1 MGDQIKETR
10 CPSNPNYCMDK
21 GKPFS
26 GCNGHQR
33 CEEYCSGP
41 VEDFIYYNNTKDTK
55 DTEDKGPYN
64 SGGHCTYCGKRKGAK
79 YHNNQCSVVPPT
91 VTSVL
96 TKRAKI
102 SYACLNRMDIA
113 EERIKGS

>member
-1 MGDQIKETR
+1 MLSLKPVFLFRDQIKETK

-41 VEDFIYYNNTKDTK
+41 IEDFIYYNNTKATK
-55 DTEDKGPYN
+55 DTEDKVSPCASFN
-64 SGGHCTYCGKRKGAK
+64 TRFF
-79 YHNNQCSVVPPT
+79 
-91 VTSVL
+91 
-96 TKRAKI
+96 
-102 SYACLNRMDIA
+102 
-113 EERIKGS
+113 E